1 MYIVD
6 DNNERVM
13 KWAPGATEGTVVAG
27 GNGRGSANN
36 QFDGIFGIALDT
48 SNNIYVSDWNNHRIM
63 KWEPNASQGTGV
75 AGGNGGGYSNDQLK
89 RTRKP

>member
-36 QFDGIFGIALDT
+36 QFDGMFGDCIR
-48 SNNIYVSDWNNHRIM
+48 YF
-63 KWEPNASQGTGV
+63 K
-75 AGGNGGGYSNDQLK
+75 
-89 RTRKP
+89 